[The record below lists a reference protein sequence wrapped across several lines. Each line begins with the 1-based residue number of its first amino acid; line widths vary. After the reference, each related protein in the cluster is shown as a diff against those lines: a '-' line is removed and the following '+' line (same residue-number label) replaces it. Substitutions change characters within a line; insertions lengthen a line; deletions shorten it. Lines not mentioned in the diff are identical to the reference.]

1 MPVEFFLPDH
11 GLESKRACSLTF
23 LWRFQKILVNA
34 QRHNRQLNWAWLI
47 AQCDAPSWP
56 QNNFL
61 SVTQSASADLFDRQS
76 DTPPCILSAIK
87 IRFIDSMETVYSPT
101 FFRRFIRIE
110 PFNTGQ
116 ATFGFICTVGAG
128 FGVCSG
134 RRGRREKTVLTLQ
147 LLTIKEGVVPATQ
160 AADWSLNNRC

>member
-1 MPVEFFLPDH
+1 MPVEFFLPDR

-23 LWRFQKILVNA
+23 LWRIQKILVNA

-61 SVTQSASADLFDRQS
+61 SVSQSASADLFDRQS

-87 IRFIDSMETVYSPT
+87 IRFIDSMETVYSPI

-116 ATFGFICTVGAG
+116 ATFGFICPVGAG

-147 LLTIKEGVVPATQ
+147 LLTIKEGVVQATQ